1 MSYEDTIASA
11 INVGR
16 GIDPIYL
23 NAGTRIDVSYRCL
36 LSISDAARSVMKNHG
51 MICEEDLLDVEKN
64 GAKGGITH
72 ITITESFLNKYRNSR
87 D

>member
-1 MSYEDTIASA
+1 MGYEDTIASA

-23 NAGTRIDVSYRCL
+23 DEGTCIDVSYRCL
-36 LSISDAARSVMKNHG
+36 LSIPDAARSVMKDHG
-51 MICEEDLLDVEKN
+51 MISEKDLLNVEKS
-64 GAKGGITH
+64 GDKGGITH
-72 ITITESFLNKYRNSR
+72 ITITKSFLNKYRNSR